1 MTAAHPNSSPNSR
14 LASRLT
20 IDPASQQPS
29 LHSFGALSDFL
40 RAAVADEELL
50 QMGESMRAMASHIEA
65 IVGYL
70 STKSNPVA
78 RTEMLMDLLAAL
90 RQHRALVVE
99 LGPVWRRL
107 YEYAAHFTS
116 LNNFRVLVGQWVVDP
131 VDASEMPLRPL
142 SRTDFELVAWRMLG
156 DGAMLIDKYEQRRGQ
171 QSASEEFESELEP
184 PDASLVAR
192 ARAWWERLGR

>member
-1 MTAAHPNSSPNSR
+1 MAS
-14 LASRLT
+14 SRLT
-20 IDPASQQPS
+20 IDPDSQQPS

-40 RAAVADEELL
+40 RAAVADEELI
-50 QMGESMRAMASHIEA
+50 QMGESMRAMAAHVEA
-65 IVGYL
+65 IVVHL
-70 STKSNPVA
+70 KTKSNPAV

-131 VDASEMPLRPL
+131 VDGAEPQRPL
-142 SRTDFELVAWRMLG
+142 SLADFELVAWRVLG
-156 DGAMLIDKYEQRRGQ
+156 DGAMLIDKYEQKREQ
-171 QSASEEFESELEP
+171 QAESGLEP
-184 PDASLVAR
+184 PDASVVAR
-192 ARAWWERLGR
+192 ARTWWERLRR